1 MPTQSALKVIET
13 FDQCAVQL
21 IARYHLINIATWTHR
36 QADTHIHT
44 RVHMLTHAT
53 HTHAHVHAHTCTR
66 THTHMHT
73 YTHTHVH
80 AHTQTDVNSKT

>member
-53 HTHAHVHAHTCTR
+53 HTHTCTR
-66 THTHMHT
+66 TRTHM